1 MHDEI
6 KHQKNLQDTLTQVI
20 LLLKKQELVS
30 LLVSKQDSPR
40 QNLVQ
45 ILVEKQHLTE
55 LQQKLQQLH
64 PADVAYVLENLPL
77 KERQLVWD
85 LLKIENYGAILL
97 ELSDSVRKT
106 LIADM
111 EDSEIMEVAEHLDTD
126 EIADLVPDLPKDT
139 VFKLMT
145 ALDSQDRDQVQS
157 VLTFPEDTVGA
168 LMEFD
173 MVTVREDVT
182 LEIVLRYL
190 RQRGEL
196 PARTNQLFVVDRS
209 GKLTGLLL
217 LRDLLTTSPETL
229 VSSVMIKNPI
239 LFYTNE
245 ATREVAQAFERYD
258 LISAPVINSHQ
269 QLVGCINIDA
279 IIDFMNATSHKEMLN
294 QVGLNDEEDIFAP
307 VWQSAKNRWMWLAL
321 NLMTAFVASR
331 VIGIFAG
338 TIEKLVALATLMP
351 IIASIGGNTGN
362 QTIALMIRGLAL
374 NQINARNLQHL
385 LIKEITISIVNG
397 LVWGSVV
404 GLFGYVLYQH
414 YELSLVLLAAMLI
427 NLLIASLA
435 GVFVPV
441 VLYKLKYDP
450 VMGSSVIL
458 TALTDSMGFF
468 VFLGLATIFLL

>member
-20 LLLKKQELVS
+20 SLLKKQELVS
-30 LLVSKQDSPR
+30 MLVSKQDSPR

-55 LQQKLQQLH
+55 LHQKLQQLH
-64 PADVAYVLENLPL
+64 PADVAYVLENLPP

-85 LLKIENYGAILL
+85 LLKIENHGAILL
-97 ELSDSVRKT
+97 ELSDNVRKT

-139 VFKLMT
+139 VFKLLT
-145 ALDSQDRDQVQS
+145 ALDSQDRAQVQS

-173 MVTVREDVT
+173 MVTVREDVM
-182 LEIVLRYL
+182 LDVVLRHL

-196 PARTNQLFVVDRS
+196 PARTNQLFVVERS

-217 LRDLLTTSPETL
+217 LRDLLTNDPETL
-229 VSSVMIKNPI
+229 VSTVMIKNPI
-239 LFYTNE
+239 FFYTNE

-294 QVGLNDEEDIFAP
+294 QVGLSEEENIFAP
-307 VWQSAKNRWMWLAL
+307 LWQSAKNRWMWLAL
-321 NLMTAFVASR
+321 NLMTAFIASR

-351 IIASIGGNTGN
+351 IVASIGGNTGN
-362 QTIALMIRGLAL
+362 QTIALMIRGLTL
-374 NQINARNLQHL
+374 NQINARNFRHL
-385 LIKEITISIVNG
+385 LAKEITISIVNG
-397 LVWGSVV
+397 TVWGSVV
-404 GLFGYVLYQH
+404 GLFAYVLYQH
-414 YELSLVLLAAMLI
+414 YELSLVLIAAMLI

-441 VLYKLKYDP
+441 ILYKLKYDP

-468 VFLGLATIFLL
+468 IFLGLATIFLL